1 MNWKPQTAKGSPSTG
16 VLIAKK
22 NFLEIIEILG
32 IIESITVVF
41 VYSVW
46 GGGED
51 WGEGGKEVKCH
62 HLYRL
67 ISITFPYSLLCTCL
81 PLALKV

>member
-1 MNWKPQTAKGSPSTG
+1 MNWKPQTAEGSPSTG

-22 NFLEIIEILG
+22 NFLEITEILG

-46 GGGED
+46 GGKTG
-51 WGEGGKEVKCH
+51 GRGGKRSNVT
-62 HLYRL
+62 
-67 ISITFPYSLLCTCL
+67 ICTG
-81 PLALKV
+81 